1 MTAER
6 WAITSS
12 EMFLLRFSTTRK
24 REKYAQEKNFPK
36 NLKELKSIL
45 MSVWETYTLDVQIFV
60 KNQKQER
67 KGHKIERSD
76 QLAYFILSR
85 NVTSTTSTEETRT
98 STTDSQESVD
108 RQRLE
113 LSKSSKNIC
122 SQFGT

>member
-12 EMFLLRFSTTRK
+12 EMFLLSFSTTRK

-85 NVTSTTSTEETRT
+85 NVTSTSTEETRT

>member
-1 MTAER
+1 
-6 WAITSS
+6 
-12 EMFLLRFSTTRK
+12 MFLLSFSTTRK